1 MLLQLV
7 LDHNLMY
14 RIANLNSRGSFFFFF
29 FFFHFSSCA
38 FFQKSW
44 LYRNAKITTWM
55 WIFHVLINFLVR
67 LPDISVGYWLFSK
80 FTLERIK
87 PRTEPGSR
95 ASSQMKGF
103 HQLASLMHLV
113 SLQYLW
119 NIQSLSKDKIKCKT
133 FFFNLFSGTSLMIQW
148 LGLQESTSVGREFN
162 P

>member
-14 RIANLNSRGSFFFFF
+14 RIANLNSRGSFFFF

-119 NIQSLSKDKIKCKT
+119 NIQSPRKQIKKKSFAFNFVLAETLNVPQILQADK
-133 FFFNLFSGTSLMIQW
+133 MH
-148 LGLQESTSVGREFN
+148 
-162 P
+162 